1 MKINIVDMKQH
12 SFVFKVKIK
21 FNVSTIINTKDKNDA
36 CVLVAAL
43 LKYYATIRDIVNLAG
58 RCCLPR
64 GVGRSGGVRNT
75 AAQGRD

>member
-1 MKINIVDMKQH
+1 MKQH

-43 LKYYATIRDIVNLAG
+43 LKYCATIRDNVNLAG
-58 RCCLPR
+58 D
-64 GVGRSGGVRNT
+64 V
-75 AAQGRD
+75 AYQGALAGLEE